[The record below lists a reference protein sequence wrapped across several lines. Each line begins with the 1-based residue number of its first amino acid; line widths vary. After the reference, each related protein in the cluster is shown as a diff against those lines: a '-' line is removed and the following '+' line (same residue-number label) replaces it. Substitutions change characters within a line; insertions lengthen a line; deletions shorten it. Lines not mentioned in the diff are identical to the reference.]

1 MELLS
6 DVNPEF
12 PVPKVEEDD
21 CRIHVYSREAGFAYT
36 YRKQTGLFEQIYV
49 EGEELLDC
57 PMELNIWRAPTDN
70 DKLIKLKWLKARYDQ
85 SYARAYET
93 SWECD
98 GENICI
104 TSKMAVTA
112 PVVQPVLC
120 IETTW
125 TIRPN
130 GLLTAKM
137 RVEKDMEF
145 PFLPRFGIRLFLK
158 KSMDKVTYL
167 GIGPDESY
175 VDKRHGGSHEIFQK
189 CVAELHEDYIRPQE
203 NGSHCDCDY
212 VKVESDTAV
221 LTAAGEKT
229 FAFNA
234 SLYTAEELTEKRH
247 SYELVPCGSTVLC
260 LDYAQ
265 SGIGSN
271 SCGPTLLEQYQLN
284 EKNFTFE
291 LNLMIRRK

>member
-1 MELLS
+1 M
-6 DVNPEF
+6 
-12 PVPKVEEDD
+12 
-21 CRIHVYSREAGFAYT
+21 
-36 YRKQTGLFEQIYV
+36 
-49 EGEELLDC
+49 
-57 PMELNIWRAPTDN
+57 
-70 DKLIKLKWLKARYDQ
+70 
-85 SYARAYET
+85 
-93 SWECD
+93 
-98 GENICI
+98 
-104 TSKMAVTA
+104 
-112 PVVQPVLC
+112 
-120 IETTW
+120 
-125 TIRPN
+125 
-130 GLLTAKM
+130 
-137 RVEKDMEF
+137 
-145 PFLPRFGIRLFLK
+145 
-158 KSMDKVTYL
+158 
-167 GIGPDESY
+167 
-175 VDKRHGGSHEIFQK
+175 
-189 CVAELHEDYIRPQE
+189 AELHEDYIRPQE

>member
-1 MELLS
+1 MLS
-6 DVNPEF
+6 DAKTEF
-12 PVPKVEEDD
+12 PMPKVEEDD
-21 CRIHVYSREAGFAYT
+21 CRIHIYSREAGFAYT

-49 EGEELLDC
+49 EGEELLDR

-70 DKLIKLKWLKARYDQ
+70 DKLIKLKWFKARYDQ

-93 SWECD
+93 SWERD

-104 TSKMAVTA
+104 ISKMAMTA
-112 PVVQPVLC
+112 PVVQPVLRM
-120 IETTW
+120 ETTW

-130 GLLTAKM
+130 GLITTKM
-137 RVEKDMEF
+137 QVEKDMEF

-158 KSMDKVTYL
+158 KNMDEVTYL

-175 VDKRHGGSHEIFQK
+175 VDKHHAGSHEIFHK
-189 CVAELHEDYIRPQE
+189 RAVDLHEDYIRPQE

-221 LTAAGEKT
+221 LTAAGTKT

-234 SLYTAEELTEKRH
+234 SPYTAEELTEKRH
-247 SYELVPCGSTVLC
+247 SYELMPCGSTVLC
-260 LDYAQ
+260 LDYMQ

-271 SCGPTLLEQYQLN
+271 SCGD
-284 EKNFTFE
+284 
-291 LNLMIRRK
+291 RKSVV

>member
-1 MELLS
+1 MCIR
-6 DVNPEF
+6 D
-12 PVPKVEEDD
+12 
-21 CRIHVYSREAGFAYT
+21 R
-36 YRKQTGLFEQIYV
+36 IYV